1 MGVNFFMGV
10 NFISRYDRGM
20 REMAANLLG
29 NGSRQRPD
37 IGALDA
43 RLLTGE
49 AHVVE
54 RAEARA
60 QNGEALDDRDVVPTR
75 ERDVPVHA
83 LDQFEVARIG
93 VFGRK
98 LARQIGRA
106 HV

>member
-1 MGVNFFMGV
+1 MGV

-60 QNGEALDDRDVVPTR
+60 QNGERAAFAVATPIFPLLLKALF
-75 ERDVPVHA
+75 
-83 LDQFEVARIG
+83 LDFSKGADCEHQELV
-93 VFGRK
+93 
-98 LARQIGRA
+98 LRA
-106 HV
+106 AVD